1 MRISKDIPYVIFF
14 KKVNKRSIVN
24 YENENFPKYLLDFK
38 EKLTTERNVRIS
50 YRRKNNN
57 MGVIGE
63 MRAQMNELM
72 GMMKQMLEDRGKR
85 GPKNNGAGSNGGTS
99 IDKAELDDFLG
110 ALVEALRDRGFLP
123 KKPLSQRNAGNGDAA
138 PTPDETPAS
147 VKGPVTVLYG
157 LRKLKEKI
165 ANANFVVENLPVLS
179 AVAAAPNTQVQA
191 NAPLDSWSVQD
202 VATIRTRYEKLSE
215 VVRELKSLMAP
226 LTLDI

>member
-1 MRISKDIPYVIFF
+1 MSIGKAMPHVIFF

-38 EKLTTERNVRIS
+38 GKLTTNKNVRVS
-50 YRRKNNN
+50 YRRKNNS
-57 MGVIGE
+57 MGKIGRME
-63 MRAQMNELM
+63 AQLNKMSV
-72 GMMKQMLEDRGKR
+72 MMEKFIKDGGKR

-99 IDKAELDDFLG
+99 IDKSELDDFLR
-110 ALVEALRDRGFLP
+110 ALVKALQDRGFLP
-123 KKPLSQRNAGNGDAA
+123 KKPLSQRNADNGNSA

-165 ANANFVVENLPVLS
+165 ANANFVVENLPAFN
-179 AVAAAPNTQVQA
+179 AVATGPNTQVG
-191 NAPLDSWSVQD
+191 NVPLDSWRAQD
-202 VATIRTRYEKLSE
+202 VSNIRVQYEKLAE